1 MPKKKKEKAEKV
13 SEAEAVVDQDAE
25 QPPPQTE
32 TEREVQ
38 LRREYEELTD
48 TLNHL
53 KRRVEQLRCEN
64 DLLQSEADK
73 MHVDSREYTA
83 YVSKRTQKRQSAI
96 STLNEQNQ
104 QELQT
109 LRDQKELE
117 EEKHSKQANDLKKQV
132 LERES
137 QLALLKSEIEEL
149 CEIKRLQKQQLV
161 RIAELQREMDVT
173 NSQYTE
179 SIQALR
185 AQFFDE
191 KQKYEDQ
198 ARQKI
203 HALALAANKEASQ
216 CLISHTQQVSQ
227 ENQWLRK
234 ELQQLIQRAQVLH
247 DHQEQLQAQRQQLVL
262 ELDYMQDLRQ
272 LRPAHTAEERSQQE
286 AVCSER
292 EAQVPTSRPDALALA
307 RSVAAITQGAE
318 T

>member
-1 MPKKKKEKAEKV
+1 MPKKKEKV
-13 SEAEAVVDQDAE
+13 EKVPEAEAVLDPEAE
-25 QPPPQTE
+25 PPPPPTE
-32 TEREVQ
+32 TERELQ

-48 TLNHL
+48 TLNDL

-83 YVSKRTQKRQSAI
+83 YVSSRTQKRQSAI
-96 STLNEQNQ
+96 STLDEQNQ
-104 QELQT
+104 LELRT
-109 LRDQKELE
+109 LRDQREQE
-117 EEKHSKQANDLKKQV
+117 EEKHSQQANDLKRQL

-137 QLALLKSEIEEL
+137 ELVLLKSEIDEIG
-149 CEIKRLQKQQLV
+149 EIKKLQRQQLA

-173 NSQYTE
+173 NSQYTG

-185 AQFFDE
+185 AQFFAE
-191 KQKYEDQ
+191 KQKYEAQ
-198 ARQKI
+198 AREKV
-203 HALALAANKEASQ
+203 HTLALAANKEATQ

-247 DHQEQLQAQRQQLVL
+247 DHQEQLQAQRQQLLL

-272 LRPAHTAEERSQQE
+272 LRPAHTAEERCQQE
-286 AVCSER
+286 AACSQR
-292 EAQVPTSRPDALALA
+292 EAQDPFSRPDPLAFA
-307 RSVAAITQGAE
+307 RNLTAITQGAE
-318 T
+318 Q